1 MSKIQNDK
9 IRISL
14 GLLLAVVSLNAFA
27 GGYLGISGAK
37 GVPIEWLNG
46 SPFESY
52 LIPGIILFV
61 IVGGSFLF
69 AAVVVLRKYS
79 YGKIISIAASI
90 ILFIWLAVEIYIIGY
105 VSWMQP
111 ATAVAGLLVLILAL
125 FLNEP
130 ARKSSSITK

>member
-37 GVPIEWLNG
+37 GIPVEWLNG

>member
-90 ILFIWLAVEIYIIGY
+90 ILFIWLSVEIYIIGY

-111 ATAVAGLLVLILAL
+111 AIAVAGLLVLILAI

-130 ARKSSSITK
+130 ARTSSSITK